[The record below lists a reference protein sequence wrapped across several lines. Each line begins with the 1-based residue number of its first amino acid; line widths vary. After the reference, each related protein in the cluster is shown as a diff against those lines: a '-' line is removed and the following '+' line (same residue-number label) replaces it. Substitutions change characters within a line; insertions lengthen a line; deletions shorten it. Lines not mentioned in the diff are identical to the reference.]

1 MTGKQ
6 SKTSTRLL
14 SVDDL
19 FRLKPGSM
27 DTKTKKNN
35 SESRSYPGGGMYSKR
50 QSGLIEARVMVFF
63 FPRSRVWKL
72 AQYRRE
78 E

>member
-27 DTKTKKNN
+27 DTKTKKKITVKADPIRAVVCIPKG
-35 SESRSYPGGGMYSKR
+35 SLG
-50 QSGLIEARVMVFF
+50 
-63 FPRSRVWKL
+63 
-72 AQYRRE
+72 
-78 E
+78 